1 MLSQNVSCK
10 GKKPRI
16 ISPLIKTSKMK
27 KILKQKPIHLH
38 NESTP
43 KTTTPRN
50 QGFKNKSHILKLMIL
65 LFSTCEGKRRI
76 LAS

>member
-1 MLSQNVSCK
+1 MFHAR
-10 GKKPRI
+10 GGKPRI
-16 ISPLIKTSKMK
+16 ISALIKTSKMK

-38 NESTP
+38 NEPTP

-65 LFSTCEGKRRI
+65 FSTCGGKKRI

>member
-1 MLSQNVSCK
+1 MFHA
-10 GKKPRI
+10 GGGKPRI

-38 NESTP
+38 NEPTP

-65 LFSTCEGKRRI
+65 FLTCGGKRKI